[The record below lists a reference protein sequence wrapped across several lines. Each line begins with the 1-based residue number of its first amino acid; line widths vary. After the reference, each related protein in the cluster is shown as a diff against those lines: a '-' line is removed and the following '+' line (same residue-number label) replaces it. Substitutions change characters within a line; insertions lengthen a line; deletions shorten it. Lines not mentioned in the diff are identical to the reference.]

1 MFSTLRINSF
11 PHPDGARVPE
21 EITMVSNITLS
32 PYQFKTLTPLR
43 LKYMGAIANLDIA
56 ASQKTYHNALPHAAT
71 AFLFIYFFNQQCTGQ
86 TKCYLLGMKS
96 KIQHDTPEGF
106 TYHIYCTV
114 QKF

>member
-1 MFSTLRINSF
+1 MYLLNDIIVVVTELNYCNVTVIEETGLPFQHGKCDAIMFSTLSINSF

-56 ASQKTYHNALPHAAT
+56 ASQKT
-71 AFLFIYFFNQQCTGQ
+71 
-86 TKCYLLGMKS
+86 S
-96 KIQHDTPEGF
+96 S
-106 TYHIYCTV
+106 
-114 QKF
+114 